1 MTNVHNIGSSD
12 RDFTVSSLL
21 RGGAALAAGIDHQN
35 AQIEVD
41 PVPAAVRGSLLGD
54 LD

>member
-1 MTNVHNIGSSD
+1 MVGD
-12 RDFTVSSLL
+12 L

-41 PVPAAVRGSLLGD
+41 PVPAAVRDSLLGD